1 MNPIGQRL
9 VLDNEHVRVWLDIVA
24 PGEEQPVHTHESPY
38 LSVMLTDA
46 NAQVVDADGTV
57 LYDVERSPGDATWFG
72 PDRVPV
78 THTLRNTGDAEIRV
92 AIVEVLDRQKLDAER
107 GQP

>member
-9 VLDNEHVRVWLDIVA
+9 VLDNEHVRVWLDVVE
-24 PGEEQPVHTHESPY
+24 PGEEQPVHTHETPY

-46 NAQVVDADGTV
+46 TAQVVDAEGTV
-57 LYDVERSPGDATWFG
+57 LYDVQRSPGDSTWFG

-78 THTLRNTGDAEIRV
+78 THTLRNTGDAVIRV
-92 AIVEVLDRQKLDAER
+92 AVVEVLDAER
-107 GQP
+107 SQP